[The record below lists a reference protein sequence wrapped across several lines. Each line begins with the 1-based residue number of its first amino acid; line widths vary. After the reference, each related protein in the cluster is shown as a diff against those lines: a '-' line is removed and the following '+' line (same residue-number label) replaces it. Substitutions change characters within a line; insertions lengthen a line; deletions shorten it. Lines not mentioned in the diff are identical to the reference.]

1 MFAPR
6 PHPSATRQLFV
17 RQVRARRCRRPRA
30 DIDCNGAT
38 RRGTSRAVL
47 GAASEIT
54 AFVAHLRSKGFDVMS
69 CLFGCGLLEL
79 VDDETNPC
87 GLPAMC
93 MRNGDAV
100 H

>member
-1 MFAPR
+1 M
-6 PHPSATRQLFV
+6 
-17 RQVRARRCRRPRA
+17 
-30 DIDCNGAT
+30 
-38 RRGTSRAVL
+38 L

-54 AFVAHLRSKGFDVMS
+54 AFVAHLRSKGFGVMS